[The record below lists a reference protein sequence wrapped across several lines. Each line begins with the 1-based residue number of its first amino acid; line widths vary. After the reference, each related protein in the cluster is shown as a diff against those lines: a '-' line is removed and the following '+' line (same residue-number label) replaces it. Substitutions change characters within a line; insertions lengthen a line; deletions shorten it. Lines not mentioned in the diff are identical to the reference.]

1 MGSRRAESTPV
12 LPTAESP
19 GSAVVPNTR
28 QAPKMKG
35 IHEQQHPTQNRPRVT
50 CTLVVATKDP
60 GKAEEPRWGRR
71 LELLGDRM
79 DGLQQL
85 TGVRERRLPRSERE
99 GGAGRRTC
107 ISSGG
112 TEDREVLRSEPG
124 LEAERV
130 PGAFGY
136 RWRLVG
142 SSPGKAELR
151 GRHTGLLG

>member
-1 MGSRRAESTPV
+1 MGSGRAESTPV

-19 GSAVVPNTR
+19 GSAAVPNTR

-50 CTLVVATKDP
+50 CTLVVATEDP

-85 TGVRERRLPRSERE
+85 TRNERGGKGGCRRGWE
-99 GGAGRRTC
+99 GEHASLLGALRTGR
-107 ISSGG
+107 SSG
-112 TEDREVLRSEPG
+112 VSQ
-124 LEAERV
+124 A
-130 PGAFGY
+130 
-136 RWRLVG
+136 
-142 SSPGKAELR
+142 
-151 GRHTGLLG
+151 